1 MADMSF
7 ARKYRP
13 KSLDEYM
20 GKDIKQVVMN
30 RMSDESNFPQV
41 TLLYGT
47 RGTGKTSIARLMAK
61 EYLCLDRVDGHSC
74 GKCEICQEIER
85 TLISTSEIGV
95 STTCVTEVDV
105 AADGGKANI
114 DSVLEDAVI
123 EPMYPYK
130 YKVVILDEVHML
142 KNNIQN
148 ALLKLAEEPPKHLA
162 LILCTTNEEKLLQT
176 LLSRCQLKIEVHRAS
191 EEDLID
197 RLTYVCKK
205 ENIQTSKQALQV
217 ICKQTDRVPREALML
232 LEDVAKSNDNVVTL
246 DTIRK
251 KIGGVN
257 SSLFVDYYRA
267 SNRSLESIMLFN
279 RKLKENNV
287 EIKKFLD
294 GLIKFTMDC
303 INIKYGIAIESY
315 PVEYVKTAKELFKM
329 YNSPELD
336 ALLQILEHAIS
347 GMDSGDSARTELI
360 LATTAMRIG
369 KLDIF
374 TDGLDGQVEEARKEN
389 KASLSAYSTMI
400 HKEEQ
405 IEESEVNNTAN
416 EIDILNTFGNAVTNL
431 PEDIGRMVEQE
442 LGIDSLSIP
451 LSSEDTKD
459 SVDDG
464 RTMTDDD
471 LLKFFG

>member
-13 KSLDEYM
+13 RTLSEYM
-20 GKDIKQVVMN
+20 GNDVKQAVLN

-61 EYLCLDRVDGHSC
+61 EYLCIDRQDGHAC
-74 GKCEICQEIER
+74 GRCDICQEIDK
-85 TLISTSEIGV
+85 TLIVSSEMGV
-95 STTCVTEVDV
+95 STTCVVEVDV
-105 AADGGKANI
+105 AADGGTANI
-114 DSVLEDAVI
+114 TSVLEDALI

-142 KNNIQN
+142 KNSLQN

-176 LLSRCQLKIEVHRAS
+176 LLSRCQFKVEVHKAN

-217 ICKQTDRVPREALML
+217 ICKQVDRVPREALML

-251 KIGGVN
+251 KKSGV
-257 SSLFVDYYRA
+257 STQLFVDYYKSA
-267 SNRSLESIMLFN
+267 NKSLESIMLFN
-279 RKLKENNV
+279 RRLRDSSIEV
-287 EIKKFLD
+287 KKFIN
-294 GLIKFTMDC
+294 GLIEFTLDC
-303 INIKYGIAIESY
+303 INIKYGIAIDSY
-315 PVEYVKTAKELFKM
+315 PVEYVKMAKELFKI

-336 ALLQILEHAIS
+336 ALLQILEHAMR
-347 GMDSGDSARTELI
+347 GLGTDDTARAELV

-369 KLDIF
+369 KLDLF
-374 TDGLDGQVEEARKEN
+374 TNGLEGQDTAARREN
-389 KASLSAYSTMI
+389 KASLSAYSSII
-400 HKEEQ
+400 HSEEQ
-405 IEESEVNNTAN
+405 VEHSDINNEASEV
-416 EIDILNTFGNAVTNL
+416 DIVNTFGKVVTNL
-431 PEDIGRMVEQE
+431 PDDVSKIVESE
-442 LGIDSLSIP
+442 LGVGTLSIP
-451 LSSEDTKD
+451 LVGGGKADT
-459 SVDDG
+459 VDDN
-464 RTMTDDD
+464 RTMSDDD
-471 LLKFFG
+471 LLNLFG